1 MHYYTTKLNPATI
14 EAISAYKHYTD
25 VYNQSANDKEAI
37 IKANTCPSG
46 RMRKGGKAHIE
57 IAEEVLQANKKHY
70 LDAKSKLSM
79 NLRLDINQT
88 KQTCVHNVL
97 TNLMSCGRSDVTRS
111 LARAAR
117 DSLGS
122 KLIQTMYVCSPAY
135 KFEICLTIEADG
147 VVLNVSPLGE
157 GRGVCGGA
165 INVRRKGDM
174 IYDYSNQV
182 KITESMDVKLNEEN
196 GEIHIQLPDCSCDG
210 DYGITLM
217 SRNHMDG
224 NYARAFFFLVD
235 ACVDIANEFNGM
247 LAIHALSLAKY
258 KICD

>member
-1 MHYYTTKLNPATI
+1 MHVYTTKLNPATI
-14 EAISAYKHYTD
+14 EAMSEHKHITEIYH
-25 VYNQSANDKEAI
+25 QSLATRDMLAKAI
-37 IKANTCPSG
+37 VLPSG
-46 RMRKGGKAHIE
+46 RTRKGGKADLA
-57 IAEEVLQANKKHY
+57 IANEDLESKGKEYLEV
-70 LDAKSKLSM
+70 KSKLNM

-88 KQTCVHNVL
+88 KQTCVYNVL
-97 TNLMSCGRSDVTRS
+97 TNLMNCGRSDITRS

-122 KLIQTMYVCSPAY
+122 KLIQTMYVCSPSY

-147 VVLNVSPLGE
+147 VIINVSPLGE

-165 INVRRKGDM
+165 INVRRKGTM
-174 IYDYSNQV
+174 LYDYKHQV
-182 KITESMDVKLNEEN
+182 QITESMDVKVNEKD
-196 GEIHIQLPDCSCDG
+196 GEIFIQLPDTSCDG

-217 SRNHMDG
+217 SREHMDP
-224 NYARAFFFLVD
+224 NYARAFFFLTD

-258 KICD
+258 KITD